1 MGVKKN
7 KAFNSISGAEAILES
22 ISDGVFTV
30 DKDWRINYFN
40 HAAEVITGVKRKD
53 AIGKRCADVF
63 RSSMCEAECALR
75 QTVKSGKPVI
85 NQQAFI
91 IKADGQR
98 VPIAV
103 STAILRDAKG
113 RTIGGAE
120 TFRDLSLEEDLKKRL
135 SGRFQIGDLITQ
147 SISMRR
153 ILDILPPVAASDA
166 SILIQGETGTGK
178 ELLARAIHET
188 GGRKN
193 KPFVAVNC
201 GALPETLLES
211 ELFGYVKGAF
221 TGANKDK
228 PGRFAMAEGGTLFL
242 DEIGDIIP
250 AMQVRL
256 LRVLQER
263 TYEPLGSTLTK
274 HANMRVMAATN
285 RDLGALMRKGMF
297 REDFFYRLNVIKLE
311 LPPLRQRK
319 DDIPILIEHFVA
331 RFNLQQRKKI
341 NGVTTEAL
349 QLLLAHN
356 YPGNIRELE
365 NIIERAFVLCTG
377 KMIERR
383 HLPAELSGM
392 MVPIA
397 RDKTIS
403 IAEHKQTAEAQAIR
417 SALAQN
423 NYNRTATARVLGL
436 HKSTLFRKINQYGIQ
451 LPSQDGRH
459 RLTI

>member
-1 MGVKKN
+1 MGAKN
-7 KAFNSISGAEAILES
+7 KVFTAISGAEAILES

-75 QTVKSGKPVI
+75 QTVKSGKPII
-85 NQQAFI
+85 NKKAFI
-91 IKADGQR
+91 IKADGRR
-98 VPIAV
+98 VPITV

-120 TFRDLSLEEDLKKRL
+120 TFRDLSLEEDLKKRV

-166 SILIQGETGTGK
+166 TILIQGETGTGK

-242 DEIGDIIP
+242 DEIGDITP

-274 HANMRVMAATN
+274 YANVRIMAATN
-285 RDLGALMRKGMF
+285 RDLGALMRKDMF
-297 REDFFYRLNVIKLE
+297 REDLFYRLNVIKLE
-311 LPPLRQRK
+311 LPALRQRK
-319 DDIPILIEHFVA
+319 EDIPILIEYFVA

-392 MVPIA
+392 MAPVVN
-397 RDKTIS
+397 DKTVS

-423 NYNRTATARVLGL
+423 NYNRAATARELAL
-436 HKSTLFRKINQYGIQ
+436 HKSTLFRKIKQYGIQ
-451 LPSQDGRH
+451 LPAQDGRH
-459 RLTI
+459 RPIK